1 MTMSFDFN
9 YFDLFVI
16 FWFPSV
22 CSELFFPQ
30 NLLRKKKKNAFV
42 FLPVFFCL
50 LGIDLLSA
58 EKNKNIHIK
67 VGSFWWKGK
76 EKKHI
81 TTQFCE
87 KRILDAGPLYSYAYS
102 DIGYI
107 QIWVLFYFYFCLEK
121 KKFNC
126 YTRPA
131 PPLWRFQ
138 MRLHLSYLLLLIF
151 YETNINKKHKNKP
164 IHVQ

>member
-1 MTMSFDFN
+1 MSAVNFF
-9 YFDLFVI
+9 
-16 FWFPSV
+16 FPSK
-22 CSELFFPQ
+22 PAT
-30 NLLRKKKKNAFV
+30 KKKKMLLFSFPFSFV
-42 FLPVFFCL
+42 FWASICFLRLRTKTFTSKLEVF
-50 LGIDLLSA
+50 G
-58 EKNKNIHIK
+58 ERR
-67 VGSFWWKGK
+67 
-76 EKKHI
+76 KKHI

-87 KRILDAGPLYSYAYS
+87 KRILDAVPLYSYAYS
-102 DIGYI
+102 DISYI
-107 QIWVLFYFYFCLEK
+107 QIRILFYFYFCLEK

-138 MRLHLSYLLLLIF
+138 MRLHLSFLLLLIF